1 MKIKYILLNVGDIVE
16 DGDQEYSPEGIDRI
30 DMLDDSVSHPK
41 WHDVSVTFIG
51 EAVQE
56 NDPPVRRKMK

>member
-16 DGDQEYSPEGIDRI
+16 DGDQEYSPDRI

>member
-16 DGDQEYSPEGIDRI
+16 DGDQEYSPEGID
-30 DMLDDSVSHPK
+30 MLDDSVSPLE